1 MSDPV
6 NNFSYATR
14 FEEMLAQKYSKE
26 LASSDLTDQGVSFV
40 GAKSVKIPN
49 AIMGGYKPHDR
60 DGGFGRGSVTLS
72 HTLKELEY
80 DRSVEFFVDAM
91 DVDETNQAA
100 TAAKLTNVFL
110 EEQAIPELD
119 AYRFSTLHTRYVA
132 ADGRPDSTALTARN
146 VLLKFDQFM
155 EEMDE
160 AGAPADGRILYV
172 TPRVNSLIK
181 NAVGI
186 YRTFGVQSGAGAVD
200 RAVASLDNVKI
211 VSVPAGRMRTAYNF
225 SDGFTPEGDQ
235 INMILLHP
243 SAVIAVQ
250 KHSAIY
256 LWPAGSHQR
265 GDGWL
270 YQNRRYGDLF
280 IFNEKKDGIKMNVT
294 ASSPEP
300 PEEPDQIVAY
310 SLAANGSDGVSTTE
324 IAITLSEAVTLTLAN
339 IEVKG
344 YGDAGV
350 TVGGLTGSD
359 KSYVLGITT
368 TQNDKK
374 IEINI
379 INVEG
384 YEFIAS
390 DNEVT
395 VWYGIPPEPDEIV
408 AFTASANG
416 SSGAVATTAITVTLS
431 EKVAGLTAAKFKL
444 ASEAANTIAITGA
457 TTADEGGVYTLA
469 VTVAEDDDAKDITL
483 TIEDVT
489 GYEFLGVGNVFK
501 VYYHA

>member
-40 GAKSVKIPN
+40 GAKSVRIPN
-49 AIMGGYKPHDR
+49 ALIGGYKPHDR

-72 HTLKELEY
+72 YTLKELEY

-119 AYRFSTLHTRYVA
+119 AYRFSKLYARYVA
-132 ADGRPDSTALTARN
+132 ASGTVDDTVLTVKN
-146 VLLKFDQFM
+146 VLLKFDEFM
-155 EEMDE
+155 EAMDE

-172 TPRVNSLIK
+172 TPRVNTLIK

-186 YRTFGVQSGAGAVD
+186 YRTFGVQSGSGAVD
-200 RAVASLDNVKI
+200 RAVSSLDNVKI
-211 VSVPAGRMRTAYNF
+211 VSVPAGRMRTAYVMTN
-225 SDGFTPEGDQ
+225 GFTPDGSAGY

-294 ASSPEP
+294 SDSPSPPPEP
-300 PEEPDQIVAY
+300 VVPDVYAY
-310 SLAANGSDGVSTTE
+310 ALSADGADRGADPTASTKVEIALNPGYKTLELTDLAITAVSPGQLTDVTIGALAAAS
-324 IAITLSEAVTLTLAN
+324 
-339 IEVKG
+339 
-344 YGDAGV
+344 GV
-350 TVGGLTGSD
+350 TDGTKYELAISAVA
-359 KSYVLGITT
+359 KTT
-368 TQNDKK
+368 TLK
-374 IEINI
+374 IEIETDPE
-379 INVEG
+379 VEI
-384 YEFIAS
+384 FVAA
-390 DNEVT
+390 DQTVEV
-395 VWYGIPPEPDEIV
+395 Y
-408 AFTASANG
+408 
-416 SSGAVATTAITVTLS
+416 
-431 EKVAGLTAAKFKL
+431 KGLTPP
-444 ASEAANTIAITGA
+444 
-457 TTADEGGVYTLA
+457 
-469 VTVAEDDDAKDITL
+469 
-483 TIEDVT
+483 
-489 GYEFLGVGNVFK
+489 
-501 VYYHA
+501 

>member
-1 MSDPV
+1 MGTPV
-6 NNFSYATR
+6 NAFSYATR

-26 LASSDLTDQGVSFV
+26 LASSDLTDQGVSFI
-40 GAKSVKIPN
+40 GAKTVKIPT
-49 AIMGGYKPHDR
+49 AAMGGYKPHDR
-60 DGGFGRGSVTLS
+60 DGGFSRGGVTLT
-72 HTLKELEY
+72 HKVKQLDY
-80 DRSVEFFVDAM
+80 DRSIEFFVDAM

-119 AYRFSTLHTRYVA
+119 AYRFSKLYYEYTQASASV
-132 ADGRPDSTALTARN
+132 DDEALTVNN
-146 VLLKFDQFM
+146 VLLKFDSFM
-155 EEMDE
+155 EALDE

-181 NAVGI
+181 NAIGV
-186 YRTFGVQSGAGAVD
+186 YRTFGVQSGAGRID
-200 RAVASLDNVKI
+200 RAVSSLDNVKI
-211 VSVPAGRMRTAYNF
+211 VSVPAGRMRTAYVMTN
-225 SDGFTPEGDQ
+225 GFTPDVSAGY

-256 LWPAGSHQR
+256 LWPAGQHQK

-280 IFNEKKDGIKMNVT
+280 LIDEKIPGIKMNVT
-294 ASSPEP
+294 SASPSP
-300 PEEPDQIVAY
+300 
-310 SLAANGSDGVSTTE
+310 
-324 IAITLSEAVTLTLAN
+324 
-339 IEVKG
+339 
-344 YGDAGV
+344 
-350 TVGGLTGSD
+350 
-359 KSYVLGITT
+359 
-368 TQNDKK
+368 
-374 IEINI
+374 
-379 INVEG
+379 
-384 YEFIAS
+384 
-390 DNEVT
+390 
-395 VWYGIPPEPDEIV
+395 PPEPDEIV

-431 EKVAGLTAAKFKL
+431 KKVAGLTAAKFKL
-444 ASEAANTIAITGA
+444 ASEAANTITLRTA

-469 VTVAEDDDAKDITL
+469 VSVAAGDDAKDITL

>member
-1 MSDPV
+1 MGTPV
-6 NNFSYATR
+6 NAFSYATR

-26 LASSDLTDQGVSFV
+26 LASSDLTDQGVSFI
-40 GAKSVKIPN
+40 GAKTVKIPT
-49 AIMGGYKPHDR
+49 AAMGGYKPHDR
-60 DGGFGRGSVTLS
+60 DGGFSRGGVTLT
-72 HTLKELEY
+72 HKVKQLDY
-80 DRSVEFFVDAM
+80 DRSIEFFVDAM

-119 AYRFSTLHTRYVA
+119 AYRFSKLYYEYTQASASV
-132 ADGRPDSTALTARN
+132 DDEALTVNN
-146 VLLKFDQFM
+146 VLLKFDSFM
-155 EEMDE
+155 EALDE

-181 NAVGI
+181 NAIGV
-186 YRTFGVQSGAGAVD
+186 YRTFGVQSGAGRID
-200 RAVASLDNVKI
+200 RAVSSLDNVKI
-211 VSVPAGRMRTAYNF
+211 VSVPAGRMRTAYVMTN
-225 SDGFTPEGDQ
+225 GFTPDSSAGY

-256 LWPAGSHQR
+256 LWPAGQHQK

-280 IFNEKKDGIKMNVT
+280 LIDEKIPGIKMNVT
-294 ASSPEP
+294 SASPSP
-300 PEEPDQIVAY
+300 
-310 SLAANGSDGVSTTE
+310 
-324 IAITLSEAVTLTLAN
+324 
-339 IEVKG
+339 
-344 YGDAGV
+344 
-350 TVGGLTGSD
+350 
-359 KSYVLGITT
+359 
-368 TQNDKK
+368 
-374 IEINI
+374 
-379 INVEG
+379 
-384 YEFIAS
+384 
-390 DNEVT
+390 
-395 VWYGIPPEPDEIV
+395 PPEPDEIV

-416 SSGAVATTAITVTLS
+416 SSGAAATTAITVTLS
-431 EKVAGLTAAKFKL
+431 KKVAGLTAAKFKL
-444 ASEAANTIAITGA
+444 ASEAANTITLRTA

-469 VTVAEDDDAKDITL
+469 VSVAAGDDAKDITL

>member
-1 MSDPV
+1 MGTPV
-6 NNFSYATR
+6 NAFSYATR

-26 LASSDLTDQGVSFV
+26 LASSDLTDQGVSFI
-40 GAKSVKIPN
+40 GAKTVKIPT
-49 AIMGGYKPHDR
+49 AAMGGYKPHDR
-60 DGGFGRGSVTLS
+60 DGGFSRGGVTLT
-72 HTLKELEY
+72 HKVKQLDY
-80 DRSVEFFVDAM
+80 DRSIEFFVDAM

-119 AYRFSTLHTRYVA
+119 AYRFSKLYYEYTQASASV
-132 ADGRPDSTALTARN
+132 DDEALTVNN
-146 VLLKFDQFM
+146 VLLKFDSFM
-155 EEMDE
+155 EALDE

-181 NAVGI
+181 NAVGV
-186 YRTFGVQSGAGAVD
+186 YRTFGVQSGAGRID
-200 RAVASLDNVKI
+200 RAVSSLDNVKI
-211 VSVPAGRMRTAYNF
+211 VSVPAGRMRTAYVMTN
-225 SDGFTPEGDQ
+225 GFTPDSSAGY

-256 LWPAGSHQR
+256 LWPAGQHQK

-280 IFNEKKDGIKMNVT
+280 LIDEKIPGIKMNVT
-294 ASSPEP
+294 SASPSP
-300 PEEPDQIVAY
+300 
-310 SLAANGSDGVSTTE
+310 
-324 IAITLSEAVTLTLAN
+324 
-339 IEVKG
+339 
-344 YGDAGV
+344 
-350 TVGGLTGSD
+350 
-359 KSYVLGITT
+359 
-368 TQNDKK
+368 
-374 IEINI
+374 
-379 INVEG
+379 
-384 YEFIAS
+384 
-390 DNEVT
+390 
-395 VWYGIPPEPDEIV
+395 PPEPDEIV

-431 EKVAGLTAAKFKL
+431 KKVAGLTAAKFKL
-444 ASEAANTIAITGA
+444 ASEAANTITLRTA

-469 VTVAEDDDAKDITL
+469 VSVAAGDDAKDITL

>member
-1 MSDPV
+1 MGTPV
-6 NNFSYATR
+6 NAFSYATR

-26 LASSDLTDQGVSFV
+26 LASSDLTDQGVSFI
-40 GAKSVKIPN
+40 GAKTVKIPT
-49 AIMGGYKPHDR
+49 AAMGGYKPHDR
-60 DGGFGRGSVTLS
+60 DGGFSRGGVTLT
-72 HTLKELEY
+72 HKVKQLDY
-80 DRSVEFFVDAM
+80 DRSIEFFVDAM

-119 AYRFSTLHTRYVA
+119 AYRFSKLYYEYTQASASV
-132 ADGRPDSTALTARN
+132 DDEALTVNN
-146 VLLKFDQFM
+146 VLLKFDSFM
-155 EEMDE
+155 EALDE

-181 NAVGI
+181 NAIGV
-186 YRTFGVQSGAGAVD
+186 YRTFGVQSGAGRID
-200 RAVASLDNVKI
+200 RAVSSLDNVKI
-211 VSVPAGRMRTAYNF
+211 VSVPAGRMRTAYVMT
-225 SDGFTPEGDQ
+225 DGFTPDSSAGY

-256 LWPAGSHQR
+256 LWPAGQHQK

-280 IFNEKKDGIKMNVT
+280 LIDEKIPGIKMNVT
-294 ASSPEP
+294 SASPSP
-300 PEEPDQIVAY
+300 
-310 SLAANGSDGVSTTE
+310 
-324 IAITLSEAVTLTLAN
+324 
-339 IEVKG
+339 
-344 YGDAGV
+344 
-350 TVGGLTGSD
+350 
-359 KSYVLGITT
+359 
-368 TQNDKK
+368 
-374 IEINI
+374 
-379 INVEG
+379 
-384 YEFIAS
+384 
-390 DNEVT
+390 
-395 VWYGIPPEPDEIV
+395 PPEPDEIV

-431 EKVAGLTAAKFKL
+431 KKVAGLTAAKFKL
-444 ASEAANTIAITGA
+444 ASEAANTITLRTA

-469 VTVAEDDDAKDITL
+469 VSVAAGDDAKDITL

>member
-26 LASSDLTDQGVSFV
+26 LASSDLTDQGVSFI
-40 GAKSVKIPN
+40 GAQTVKIPT
-49 AIMGGYKPHDR
+49 AAMGGYKPHDR
-60 DGGFGRGSVTLS
+60 DGGFSRGGVTLT
-72 HTLKELEY
+72 HKAKALAY
-80 DRSVEFFVDAM
+80 DRSIEFFVDAM

-119 AYRFSTLHTRYVA
+119 AYRFSKLYYEYTQASASV
-132 ADGRPDSTALTARN
+132 DDEALTVNN
-146 VLLKFDQFM
+146 VLLKFDSFM
-155 EEMDE
+155 EALDE
-160 AGAPADGRILYV
+160 AGAPADGRVLYV

-181 NAVGI
+181 NAVGV
-186 YRTFGVQSGAGAVD
+186 YRTFGVQSGAGRID
-200 RAVASLDNVKI
+200 RAVSSLDNVKI
-211 VSVPAGRMRTAYNF
+211 VSVPAGRMRTAYVMTN
-225 SDGFTPEGDQ
+225 GFTPDSSAGY

-256 LWPAGSHQR
+256 LWPAGQHQK

-280 IFNEKKDGIKMNVT
+280 LIDEKIPGIKMNVT
-294 ASSPEP
+294 SASPSP
-300 PEEPDQIVAY
+300 
-310 SLAANGSDGVSTTE
+310 
-324 IAITLSEAVTLTLAN
+324 
-339 IEVKG
+339 
-344 YGDAGV
+344 
-350 TVGGLTGSD
+350 
-359 KSYVLGITT
+359 
-368 TQNDKK
+368 
-374 IEINI
+374 
-379 INVEG
+379 
-384 YEFIAS
+384 
-390 DNEVT
+390 
-395 VWYGIPPEPDEIV
+395 PPEPDEIV

-416 SSGAVATTAITVTLS
+416 SSGAAATTAITVTLS
-431 EKVAGLTAAKFKL
+431 KKVAGLAAAKFKL

-469 VTVAEDDDAKDITL
+469 VTVAEVDDARDITL

-489 GYEFLGVGNVFK
+489 GYEFHGVGNVFK